1 MAKVKI
7 LKNVKETNQTKSLA
21 TFLDLLINQVFLVFV
36 RFFI

>member
-7 LKNVKETNQTKSLA
+7 SKNVKETNQTKSLA